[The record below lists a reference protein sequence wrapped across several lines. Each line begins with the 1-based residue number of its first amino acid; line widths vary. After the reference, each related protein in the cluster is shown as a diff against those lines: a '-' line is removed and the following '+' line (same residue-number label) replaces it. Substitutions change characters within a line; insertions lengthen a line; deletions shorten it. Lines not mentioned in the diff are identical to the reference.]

1 MLGQLTP
8 RDLKTVRT
16 EIWEARLK
24 WCDIGIELELSKSD
38 LDTIQQN
45 YTEVNKCFNEML
57 CEWVKRVDLQP
68 NWNSLVNALCAP
80 AVGLGHLAQKV
91 QRKYVLKV
99 TKVSTNAADAD
110 LPQCIQK
117 SPSSSRKASAN
128 SVVADFSF
136 PHINEV
142 ASLDEGQKK
151 ALEQRLRDESQ
162 AIMLQFCTLLDR
174 FLDSLE
180 ESSMIPKRLI
190 RYLKKPLKVL
200 DPDGDM
206 HELETAANIED
217 IQNVIEENSSFIDF
231 RLLEHMINLAGTE
244 ENKEDLKKYKDD
256 FECYAKRRIYEC
268 PANFG
273 PSITANHETLVVKRD
288 ATYNE
293 CKVSELQHFQAKL
306 SQILQIPVH
315 VLILQNVQ
323 KGCIR
328 MAFLIPKFYSKEIF
342 PLSMGQESAIA
353 ELGVILLTCGDY
365 HYPKIHDQVCMARF

>member
-1 MLGQLTP
+1 MIGHLTP

-24 WCDIGIELELSKSD
+24 WCDIGIELELNKSD

-45 YTEVNKCFNEML
+45 YTETNKCFNEML
-57 CEWVKRVDLQP
+57 CEWLKRIDLQP
-68 NWNSLVNALCAP
+68 NWSSLVNALSAP
-80 AVGLGHLAQKV
+80 AVGLGHLAEKV
-91 QRKYVLKV
+91 KIKHVRRELTPVIGA
-99 TKVSTNAADAD
+99 NE
-110 LPQCIQK
+110 PQCIEK
-117 SPSSSRKASAN
+117 SPNSNRQAN
-128 SVVADFSF
+128 VSSVVAGFSF

-142 ASLDEGQKK
+142 STLDDGQKM

-162 AIMLQFCTLLDR
+162 EIMLKFCTLLDR

-180 ESSMIPKRLI
+180 DSNIKPKRLV

-200 DPDGDM
+200 DPDREM
-206 HELETAANIED
+206 HDLESPASIDDIQSIIED
-217 IQNVIEENSSFIDF
+217 NSSFIDF

-256 FECYAKRRIYEC
+256 FECYAQRRIYEC

-273 PSITANHETLVVKRD
+273 PSITANHEGLIVKRD
-288 ATYNE
+288 AKYNE

-306 SQILQIPVH
+306 SQILQIPLH
-315 VLILQNVQ
+315 VLIIRNVE

-328 MAFLIPKFYSKEIF
+328 MAFLIPQFYLKEIF
-342 PLSMGQESAIA
+342 PLSIGQESAIA
-353 ELGVILLTCGDY
+353 DSDVILLVCGDY
-365 HYPKIHDQVCMARF
+365 HFPKKEHDQVCSA